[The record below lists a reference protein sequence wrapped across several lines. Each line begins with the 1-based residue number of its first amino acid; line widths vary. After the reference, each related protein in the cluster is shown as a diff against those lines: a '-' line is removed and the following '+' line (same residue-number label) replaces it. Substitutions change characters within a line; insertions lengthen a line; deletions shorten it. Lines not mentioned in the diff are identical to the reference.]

1 MTSSTST
8 TTPLHL
14 FSQQVQDVKTPK
26 SDINALILDYLTVAG
41 YPNAAAKFSAEANL
55 PPQQDMSDIQARQRI
70 QASIHRGDIEAAID
84 ELNDLDPSIL
94 DEDKDLHFAV
104 LRLQL
109 VELIRT
115 CIATPGGD
123 ITRALDFATSQL
135 GPRASENA
143 RYLEDLE
150 KTMTLLVFPHDS
162 LDPPLAALLQP
173 SLRRAVADQV
183 NKAILDG
190 QSQRREAAIRQLVMM
205 RVWSEVTARSET
217 KKDLPARIEIG
228 LDAEESLRHENG
240 HDEPMS
246 MNA

>member
-1 MTSSTST
+1 MQ
-8 TTPLHL
+8 L
-14 FSQQVQDVKTPK
+14 Q
-26 SDINALILDYLTVAG
+26 
-41 YPNAAAKFSAEANL
+41 
-55 PPQQDMSDIQARQRI
+55 
-70 QASIHRGDIEAAID
+70 
-84 ELNDLDPSIL
+84 IL

-115 CIATPGGD
+115 CTASPGGD
-123 ITRALDFATSQL
+123 ITQALDFATSQL

-143 RYLEDLE
+143 RYLDDLE

-173 SLRRAVADQV
+173 GLRRAVADQV

-205 RVWSEVTARSET
+205 RVWSEATARTET
-217 KKDLPARIEIG
+217 KKDLPPRIDIG
-228 LDAEESLRHENG
+228 LDGTQGLKHENG
-240 HDEPMS
+240 PDQPMS
-246 MNA
+246 MHA